1 MPFDQNSVIEIV
13 VNGKSNS
20 GQNVLNV
27 FHYRQSDTAVVA
39 YDNDDVVQALN
50 DFNANWISD
59 ALPILSVDYTYQFIR
74 GRALTGTI
82 ANPTPPP
89 ANVIVVGEQADFVLP
104 APNPGLRAGE
114 PLPSYSAIGIQK
126 LSSRAG
132 RNFRGGFRMGT
143 IASADVESNLLEPTV
158 YLPLVISEMSSF
170 VAATL
175 NLNFGANLWEMCIF
189 SRTLALAAPP
199 PFTLLRD
206 LTAKVL
212 GAKVNP
218 FISSQVSRKQ
228 SPTQPT

>member
-1 MPFDQNSVIEIV
+1 MPFTNTSVVEIIV
-13 VNGKSNS
+13 QGKSAS
-20 GQNVLNV
+20 GQNVVNV
-27 FHYRQSDTAVVA
+27 FHYRQTDTAVTV
-39 YDNDDVVQALN
+39 YDNEDLGELVGA
-50 DFNANWISD
+50 FNANWIGE
-59 ALPILSVDYTYQFIR
+59 ALDVLSVDYSYQTIR

-89 ANVIVVGEQADFVLP
+89 ATVIQVGEQFDFVLG
-104 APNPGLRAGE
+104 APNPGLRPGE
-114 PLPSYSAIGIQK
+114 VEPSFSAVGVQK

-132 RNFRGGFRMGT
+132 RNFRGGWRWGT
-143 IASADVESNLLEPTV
+143 VAEQDVVANNLEVNV
-158 YLPLVISEMSSF
+158 YLPLVVANAQSFAISTIS
-170 VAATL
+170 T
-175 NLNFGANLWEMCIF
+175 NFGASIWEMCVF

-199 PFTLLRD
+199 PFTNLRD